1 MTDAALRR
9 LMDIAGAL
17 FGIWLT
23 GPLMAAAALWIK
35 LDSAGPIFY
44 RQQRVGRGGKIFR
57 IFKFRTMVTNA
68 DQVGTLITVGGRDPR
83 TTPAGHWLRKFK
95 IDELP
100 QFINVLFGDM
110 SFVGPR
116 PEVKKY
122 VDLYSAEQK
131 KILETRPGVTD
142 IASIAYRKENEILE
156 KKSDPEGYYKAVIM
170 QRKIKLNQLYLAKR
184 TICTDLAVIFRT
196 IFCIGRDQ
204 KKRQV

>member
-1 MTDAALRR
+1 MIDSALRR
-9 LMDIAGAL
+9 IIDIAGAL

-23 GPLMAAAALWIK
+23 GPIMAAAALWVK
-35 LDSAGPIFY
+35 LDSPGPIFY
-44 RQQRVGRGGKIFR
+44 RQQRVGRGGKVFR

-68 DQVGTLITVGGRDPR
+68 DKIGTLITVGGRDPR
-83 TTPAGHWLRKFK
+83 ITVAGYWLRKFK

-100 QFINVLFGDM
+100 QFFNVLFGEM

-122 VDLYSAEQK
+122 VDLYSSEQK

-142 IASIAYRKENEILE
+142 IASIAYRNENEILE
-156 KKSDPEGYYKAVIM
+156 KKSDPEAYYKAVIM
-170 QRKIKLNQLYLAKR
+170 QRKLKLNQLYLAQR

-196 IFCIGRDQ
+196 IFRLGR
-204 KKRQV
+204 

>member
-1 MTDAALRR
+1 MIDSALRR
-9 LMDIAGAL
+9 IIDIAGAL

-23 GPLMAAAALWIK
+23 GPIMAAAALWVK
-35 LDSAGPIFY
+35 LDSPGPIFY
-44 RQQRVGRGGKIFR
+44 RQQRVGRDGKIFR

-68 DQVGTLITVGGRDPR
+68 DKIGTLITVGGRDPR
-83 TTPAGHWLRKFK
+83 ITVAGYWLRKFK

-100 QFINVLFGDM
+100 QFFNVLFGEM

-122 VDLYSAEQK
+122 VDLYSSEQK

-142 IASIAYRKENEILE
+142 IASIAYRNENEILE
-156 KKSDPEGYYKAVIM
+156 KKSDPEAYYKAVIM
-170 QRKIKLNQLYLAKR
+170 QRKLKLNQLYLAQR

-196 IFCIGRDQ
+196 IFRLGR
-204 KKRQV
+204 